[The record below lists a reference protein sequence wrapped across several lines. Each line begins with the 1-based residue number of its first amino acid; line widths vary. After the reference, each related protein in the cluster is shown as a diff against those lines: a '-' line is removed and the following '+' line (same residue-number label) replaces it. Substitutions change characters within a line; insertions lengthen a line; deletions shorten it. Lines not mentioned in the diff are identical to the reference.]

1 MIIFLTM
8 SISPQG
14 IVETHAL
21 LEDFLLLNQLPSA
34 IFLHSTHSFILVN
47 KNINKTSIIAT
58 VNTRISQTKTMLADS
73 ADHQEAWRSSSS
85 RKTEEWEK
93 MRTENLCGES
103 WIEDIWKSW
112 KVNGKCGESWIE
124 GGLVLVYGLNNF
136 ALGQYLCFW
145 S

>member
-1 MIIFLTM
+1 MTWKAIWETLRAGAHVVGVGYLLARGMLLILLNDFLTM
-8 SISPQG
+8 LISPQG

-34 IFLHSTHSFILVN
+34 IFLHSFILVN

-85 RKTEEWEK
+85 P
-93 MRTENLCGES
+93 L
-103 WIEDIWKSW
+103 IERAELEH
-112 KVNGKCGESWIE
+112 GRE
-124 GGLVLVYGLNNF
+124 GLQGLPG
-136 ALGQYLCFW
+136 
-145 S
+145 